1 MADIYNLHWSSWS
14 LLVLQHV
21 CSRCQCN
28 SVIVCT
34 WLTSTKEAWHQ
45 LKNVVTYLRIILANM
60 ETRVSS
66 VIIEYLHGSIVYWR
80 ASQNYRTMYHLHWQ
94 PPTSP
99 GGTTCDTLHTR
110 LSVPQNSQQLQ
121 YTRIVEHILVS
132 LFSLPIPLIGKG
144 ENLVKE
150 VDTGVFTWGQHCCK
164 RQGNKAAVGRPIL

>member
-1 MADIYNLHWSSWS
+1 MHTCI
-14 LLVLQHV
+14 

-28 SVIVCT
+28 SLIVHT
-34 WLTSTKEAWHQ
+34 GLTSTKEAWHQ
-45 LKNVVTYLRIILANM
+45 LKNVVTYLRIILANI
-60 ETRVSS
+60 SS
-66 VIIEYLHGSIVYWR
+66 VIIEYLHDSNSIYWR

-121 YTRIVEHILVS
+121 YTWIVEHILVS
-132 LFSLPIPLIGKG
+132 LFSLPIPLVGKG
-144 ENLVKE
+144 EKLVKE

-164 RQGNKAAVGRPIL
+164 RQGNKAPVGRPIL